1 MFRVLVIDDEED
13 VLKAVRRRLER
24 EGYEVDT
31 APSSVEGIKL
41 IGGGERPFDVIVT
54 DMSMEDPDSGLRGLQ
69 AAFSRDLLAEVI
81 VMTAYG
87 NVANAVEC
95 MRYGAYD
102 YIEKNTPGVDAYEQ
116 LAKKIQTALDQR
128 RRDVRAVAMWQ
139 RVADQVKSRQTSRD
153 AADA

>member
-1 MFRVLVIDDEED
+1 MIDDEED

-24 EGYEVDT
+24 EGYEVETADT
-31 APSSVEGIKL
+31 SAEAIRL
-41 IGGGERPFDVIVT
+41 IGGGDRPFDAIVT
-54 DMSMEDPDSGLRGLQ
+54 DMSMEDPDSGLRVLQ
-69 AAFSRDLLAEVI
+69 AAFSRDLLAQVI

-116 LAKKIQTALDQR
+116 LSEKIGKAIEQR

-139 RVADQVKSRQTSRD
+139 RVADQVRSPQAGRNAND
-153 AADA
+153 A